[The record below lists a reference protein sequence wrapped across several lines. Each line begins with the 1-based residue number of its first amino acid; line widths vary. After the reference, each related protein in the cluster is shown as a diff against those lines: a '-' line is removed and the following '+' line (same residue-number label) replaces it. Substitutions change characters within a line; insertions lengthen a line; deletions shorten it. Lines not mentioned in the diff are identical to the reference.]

1 MRGQLQALVC
11 LGSLAALSFPAT
23 AAQAVTQAASAQACR
38 VVAAKPVAT
47 RGVVQGTATRTGCTD
62 QARLRVRIQVV
73 APGPDRVLKS
83 GSKKVGTGRITA
95 GVRCSPTPRS
105 YYVVAVDSKGR
116 GSRSRPVRL
125 SCASG
130 GGFASSIETEVVKIT
145 NRARAKKGCRPL
157 IHDPRLHLAAERHSA
172 DMGENNY
179 FSHDSR
185 DGRTFDRRI
194 KAAGFSFSSAAE
206 NIAMGQPTAASVM
219 SGWLKSSGNRA
230 NILNCSFTHIGV
242 GHNAK
247 GPTWTQVLATH

>member
-1 MRGQLQALVC
+1 MRGQLQALIC

-23 AAQAVTQAASAQACR
+23 AAQAATQAASAPACR
-38 VVAAKPVAT
+38 VVAAKPVVT
-47 RGVVQGTATRTGCTD
+47 RGVVRGTATRTGCTD

-73 APGPDRVLKS
+73 ASGPDRVLKS
-83 GSKKVGTGRITA
+83 GSKTVGTGRITA
-95 GVRCSPTPRS
+95 GVQCSPTPRS

-116 GSRSRPVRL
+116 SSRSRPVRL

-130 GGFASSIETEVVKIT
+130 GGFASSVETEVVKLT
-145 NRARAKKGCRPL
+145 NQARARKGCRPL
-157 IHDPRLHLAAERHSA
+157 LHDPRLHLAAERHSA
-172 DMGENNY
+172 EMGANNY

-185 DGRTFDRRI
+185 DGRTFDQRI

-206 NIAMGQPTAASVM
+206 NIAMGQLTGAAVM
-219 SGWLKSSGNRA
+219 KGWLKSSGNRA

-247 GPTWTQVLATH
+247 GPSWTQVFAAH